1 MKVFNILFPY
11 DKPLPRGTGDEL
23 SAANFYGVGRQ
34 EDDDLKEYHPD
45 RLRKNLEDETE
56 QALLDAINKN
66 KVDDIVGL

>member
-34 EDDDLKEYHPD
+34 EDDDLKEDHPD